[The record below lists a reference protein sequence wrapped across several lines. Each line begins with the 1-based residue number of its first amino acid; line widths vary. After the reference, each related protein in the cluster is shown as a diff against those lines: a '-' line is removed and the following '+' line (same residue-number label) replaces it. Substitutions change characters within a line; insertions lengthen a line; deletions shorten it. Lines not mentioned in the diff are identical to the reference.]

1 MQEKEPGNSEEFSTE
16 KYLALCYKCKLTRLD
31 LEDMTIGMCL
41 DYIEEYIEMSNPK
54 KKKVIARKATQADYD
69 SF

>member
-1 MQEKEPGNSEEFSTE
+1 
-16 KYLALCYKCKLTRLD
+16 LCRKNGLYKDD

-41 DYIEEYIEMSNPK
+41 DYLEECSERKNPEEK
-54 KKKVIARKATQADYD
+54 ARKATQGDYD

>member
-1 MQEKEPGNSEEFSTE
+1 
-16 KYLALCYKCKLTRLD
+16 LCRKSGLYKDD

-41 DYIEEYIEMSNPK
+41 DYIEEYIEQSNSK
-54 KKKVIARKATQADYD
+54 KKIKARKACQSDFD